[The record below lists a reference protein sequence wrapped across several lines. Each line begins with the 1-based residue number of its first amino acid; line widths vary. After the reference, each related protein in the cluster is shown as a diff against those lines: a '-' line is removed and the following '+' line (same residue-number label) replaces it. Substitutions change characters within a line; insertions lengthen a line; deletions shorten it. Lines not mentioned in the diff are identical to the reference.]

1 MKKILLL
8 LPFMIFI
15 ASAETITCYQYGN
28 MQNFYTPND
37 ENTIRT
43 IGEDVFPGYQV
54 AAIVEYTAS
63 YKNRGKYVR
72 TQVEILKNP
81 KVVSDN
87 GCGGGS
93 EFDTI
98 EEAYEYMK
106 ANKEKVLDV
115 KEIKLI
121 TE

>member
-8 LPFMIFI
+8 LPFMLFI

-37 ENTIRT
+37 ENTLRS

-81 KVVSDN
+81 KVVSD
-87 GCGGGS
+87 S
-93 EFDTI
+93 ECNNESQFDTI
-98 EEAYEYMK
+98 EKAYEYMK
-106 ANKEKVLDV
+106 ANKESIMDV
-115 KEIKLI
+115 KEMRLI
-121 TE
+121 IQ